1 MAVTGVW
8 CLPLWRWLE
17 KKVVT
22 HLSKMLINGEI
33 DENTTVSLM
42 QSVMAKSLNSRW
54 FVMVALSTKLPVPN
68 LIS

>member
-1 MAVTGVW
+1 M
-8 CLPLWRWLE
+8 
-17 KKVVT
+17 VT